1 MSVLPLTRSDQ
12 IKTNDEIQEMLD
24 GDINKA
30 IAAHSG
36 KITTLGRTDNTLY
49 VEMIGGC
56 QGCAGARYTLNSIV
70 SQAIKEFDPT
80 VEIVIDATDHEA
92 GKNPFYKKETSGV

>member
-1 MSVLPLTRSDQ
+1 M
-12 IKTNDEIQEMLD
+12 KTVEEIQAMLD
-24 GDINKA
+24 GDINQA
-30 IAAHSG
+30 IAAHKG
-36 KITTLGRTDNTLY
+36 KITILGRSDSIVN

-80 VEIVIDATDHEA
+80 VIAIIDETDHAA
-92 GKNPFYKKETSGV
+92 GQAPFYKKTSDGKEE

>member
-1 MSVLPLTRSDQ
+1 MSEAEV
-12 IKTNDEIQEMLD
+12 KTTGEIQAMLD

-30 IAAHSG
+30 IAAHRG
-36 KITTLGRTDNTLY
+36 KITVMGRADEVVS

-70 SQAIKEFDPT
+70 SAAIKEFDPT
-80 VEIVIDATDHEA
+80 VTKVVDVTDHSA
-92 GKNPFYKKETSGV
+92 GTKPFYKKDQK

>member
-1 MSVLPLTRSDQ
+1 M
-12 IKTNDEIQEMLD
+12 KTNEEIQQMLD

-36 KITTLGRTDNTLY
+36 KITVISRGPDTKFLF
-49 VEMIGGC
+49 VEMRGGC

-80 VEIVIDATDHEA
+80 VETVVDSTDHSA
-92 GKNPFYKKETSGV
+92 GQNPFYKKDPSNGMP

>member
-1 MSVLPLTRSDQ
+1 M
-12 IKTNDEIQEMLD
+12 KTKEEIQAMLD

-30 IAAHSG
+30 IAAHAG
-36 KITTLGRTDNTLY
+36 KITIIDRQDEVIR

-70 SQAIKEFDPT
+70 SGAIKEFDPSVVT
-80 VEIVIDATDHEA
+80 VVDVTDHDA
-92 GKNPFYKKETSGV
+92 GTKPFYKKDQV

>member
-1 MSVLPLTRSDQ
+1 MKSVEEL
-12 IKTNDEIQEMLD
+12 QEMLD

-36 KITTLGRTDNTLY
+36 SITIMGREDATVY
-49 VEMIGGC
+49 VEMVGGC

-70 SQAIKEFDPT
+70 SQALKEFDPT
-80 VEIVIDATDHEA
+80 ITTVEDVTDHDA
-92 GKNPFYKKETSGV
+92 GTKPFYKKDQA